1 MTIKTMGIR
10 DLVRES
16 KNITDYDMVNIE
28 DKKTGEYKG
37 VFVSYHYADDVKK
50 MILARRKKKVREFMK
65 FSGMASGLFVNET
78 VQSIKSKME

>member
-10 DLVRES
+10 DLVREG
-16 KNITDYDMVNIE
+16 KKITNYDIIDIR
-28 DKKTGEYKG
+28 DKKTGEYRG
-37 VFVSYHYADDVKK
+37 VFVSQHYADDVKK
-50 MILARRKKKVREFMK
+50 MILARRKKKVKEFMK